1 MSGISEEELI
11 KQITPYFKQ
20 AGFRKKNKR
29 WTKDLGEFTLIF
41 FIQGSCCCK
50 EDYYIRP
57 GVKVNHAD
65 DGKTYYGDFWTELPI
80 TDADTI
86 IREFE
91 TFCAEWTDKR
101 LIKQRVLQFLEW
113 EKRNP
118 LEKRRAGLVDYQADP
133 VPSAVLFSVRQSLL
147 DDIVKNY

>member
-41 FIQGSCCCK
+41 FIQGSCYCK

-91 TFCAEWTDKR
+91 TFCAELKLLNANFCEQGVFACAEGVR
-101 LIKQRVLQFLEW
+101 LFRTVYFPYQKNGGAKCPAVFWRHVLRFLLT
-113 EKRNP
+113 P
-118 LEKRRAGLVDYQADP
+118 
-133 VPSAVLFSVRQSLL
+133 
-147 DDIVKNY
+147 